1 MQIIEA
7 SLGIV
12 IVATVTQGVH
22 SCQGAGCGEDFAI
35 GVVGVRSNGVS
46 SGVNQVEHVTLG
58 VGDVVILGAVVGQAE
73 RVAAGIVGNG
83 LAYIPGGLSPPGL
96 LFWRLQIP
104 KGVVYRQTHL
114 FWTNGRLQK
123 VPNSKELGI
132 HMTSSKEP

>member
-1 MQIIEA
+1 MQVIEA
-7 SLGIV
+7 SLAVV
-12 IVATVTQGVH
+12 IVATVTQGVDT
-22 SCQGAGCGEDFAI
+22 CQRAGCGEDFAVGI
-35 GVVGVRSNGVS
+35 VGVGCYNS
-46 SGVNQVEHVTLG
+46 SGGVNQVEHIALG
-58 VGDVVILGAVVGQAE
+58 VGDVVILGAVVGQGE
-73 RVAAGIVGNG
+73 GVSVGIVGNG

-114 FWTNGRLQK
+114 LWTNGRLQK